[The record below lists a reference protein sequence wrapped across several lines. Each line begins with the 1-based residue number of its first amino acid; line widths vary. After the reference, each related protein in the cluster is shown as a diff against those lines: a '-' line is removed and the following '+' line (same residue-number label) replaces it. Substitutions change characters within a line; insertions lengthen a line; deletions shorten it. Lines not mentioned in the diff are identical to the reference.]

1 MTKEERERRFGMT
14 PEKALE
20 VYPENISS
28 KLKILRVKKGMSQN
42 DLSVASNVKKRLI
55 QSYESGERSIDNAR
69 LETLCDLAETLGCKI
84 SDILESE
91 TLKEKFENVK

>member
-20 VYPENISS
+20 VYPENINS
-28 KLKILRVKKGMSQN
+28 KLKILRVKKGLSQN

-55 QSYESGERSIDNAR
+55 QSYESGERSIDSAR
-69 LETLCDLAETLGCKI
+69 LETLCDLSKTLECKI
-84 SDILESE
+84 TDILESE
-91 TLKEKFENVK
+91 TLIEKFDKVK